1 MQSDERTRRIAE
13 AIRRT
18 NPEAAERY
26 LRSAHKRS
34 KIEQAALEEPQKAED
49 DDA

>member
-26 LRSAHKRS
+26 LKSAGRRER
-34 KIEQAALEEPQKAED
+34 IEQAAREEPQEAKA

>member
-1 MQSDERTRRIAE
+1 MADERARRIAE
-13 AIRRT
+13 AICRT

-34 KIEQAALEEPQKAED
+34 KIEQAAREEPRRAESD
-49 DDA
+49 DE

>member
-26 LRSAHKRS
+26 LKSAGRRER
-34 KIEQAALEEPQKAED
+34 IERAAEEQREVPD
-49 DDA
+49 VPDN